1 MPVILVVEDD
11 PDVLNL
17 IETAL
22 LEQGAEV
29 RTAGDDKAAYR
40 ILDREAAQI
49 AVVATDIVLGAGTT
63 GFDVARRAKRL
74 NPRME
79 VIYITGHCLKMDSLG
94 VEGGVI
100 FPKPF
105 NLDDL
110 VNMALA
116 MAR

>member
-1 MPVILVVEDD
+1 MPTILLVEDD
-11 PDVLNL
+11 SDVRTL
-17 IETAL
+17 IEAAL
-22 LEQGAEV
+22 LERGVEV
-29 RTAGDDKAAYR
+29 RLAGDDRAAYR

-49 AVVATDIVLGAGTT
+49 AVVITDIALGAGTT

-79 VIYITGHCLKMDSLG
+79 VIYITGHSLKMDRLG
-94 VEGGVI
+94 VEGGVM

-105 NLDDL
+105 NLEDL
-110 VNMALA
+110 VDMALA